1 MLGMDLGLSYR
12 SGWNRDQTFSEALAA
27 SWSHDQEAGITQV
40 GPQRAEIVI
49 RLNGTPVKD
58 RISRGQQ
65 KLLAAALLMA
75 QLSQF
80 PQDAAVRPTLLLDDP
95 AAELD
100 SDRLFALIQ
109 EVGGQ
114 AVQLVVTSLNPDF
127 TAFGA
132 PGRRYAMN
140 AGQISQV

>member
-1 MLGMDLGLSYR
+1 MDLGLSYR
-12 SGWNRDQTFSEALAA
+12 SGWNRDQSFSEALAA
-27 SWSHDQEAGITQV
+27 SWPHDQETGTTQV
-40 GPQRAEIVI
+40 GPQRAEIAI
-49 RLNGTPVKD
+49 RLNGTAVKD

-100 SDRLFALIQ
+100 SDRLLGLIQ
-109 EVGGQ
+109 EVSQQ
-114 AVQLVVTSLNPDF
+114 AVQLVVTSLNPEF
-127 TAFGA
+127 TVFGA
-132 PGRRYAMN
+132 PGRRYSVKD
-140 AGQISQV
+140 GQINQV